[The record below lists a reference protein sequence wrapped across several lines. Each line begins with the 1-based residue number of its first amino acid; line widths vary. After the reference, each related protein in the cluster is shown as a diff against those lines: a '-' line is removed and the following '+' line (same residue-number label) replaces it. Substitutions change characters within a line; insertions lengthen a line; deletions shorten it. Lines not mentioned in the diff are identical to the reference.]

1 MPSRNLEIVQRG
13 FEAFNREGIEGIIPL
28 IHPDFE
34 ATTPP
39 DLASE
44 PDTYRGPDGVRR
56 WFESFDEVMDQIR
69 WDSRG
74 FRQVGDR
81 VVVEFTLRA
90 RGKTT
95 GLDFGQDAVMVWELR
110 DGKAIRLVLYP
121 TPSYILYRTLAELQD
136 ARTIEI
142 PFAPDWTIDP
152 SSFAIEGETPSPS
165 RTERFVTALKAAPGF
180 QPDKASLVR
189 LQGDIVDR
197 IVTIFG
203 ESLDAALEARAHGE
217 IGGAGGGAMSSSTAG

>member
-28 IHPDFE
+28 IHPEFE

-56 WFESFDEVMDQIR
+56 WFQSFDEVMDQIR
-69 WDSRG
+69 WDARG

-110 DGKAIRLVLYP
+110 DGKAIRLDLYP
-121 TPSYILYRTLAELQD
+121 TLDQALA
-136 ARTIEI
+136 A
-142 PFAPDWTIDP
+142 A
-152 SSFAIEGETPSPS
+152 AEGS
-165 RTERFVTALKAAPGF
+165 R
-180 QPDKASLVR
+180 S
-189 LQGDIVDR
+189 
-197 IVTIFG
+197 
-203 ESLDAALEARAHGE
+203 
-217 IGGAGGGAMSSSTAG
+217 